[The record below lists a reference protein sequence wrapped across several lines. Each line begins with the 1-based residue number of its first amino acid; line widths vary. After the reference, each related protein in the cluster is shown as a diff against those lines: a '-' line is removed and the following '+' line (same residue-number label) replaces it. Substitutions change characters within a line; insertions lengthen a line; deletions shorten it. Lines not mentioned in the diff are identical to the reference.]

1 MSKINIDK
9 FFRDQFHAHEKNSG
23 SYSPEH
29 WKNFEQLL
37 DKENKKRN
45 KWGFS
50 LNNLLFFMSSFV
62 IVMLIPL
69 LFLRSDTIME
79 PDGNTVI
86 NKKNNNTV
94 DVVKKSPSAT
104 VDPKAKDIVCNE
116 NPAETA
122 NSAFTTGVD
131 NINFQKDILKAELK
145 ISNDSVKMKDVN
157 FNLEIPV
164 KKIQIL
170 NEPKSLTIINQP
182 KNKKGKKQNDINA
195 TSKKGKIHRSQVLM
209 PDLYYNGF

>member
-1 MSKINIDK
+1 MSKIDIDK

-23 SYSPEH
+23 GYSPEY

-37 DKENKKRN
+37 DKGNKKRN
-45 KWGFS
+45 RWGFS

-86 NKKNNNTV
+86 NKMRTDNTSDIIKESSSV
-94 DVVKKSPSAT
+94 AVDSKANDVVCS
-104 VDPKAKDIVCNE
+104 E
-116 NPAETA
+116 NPVEDV
-122 NSAFTTGVD
+122 NSTYATYTG
-131 NINFQKDILKAELK
+131 ITNFQKEIPKVELGK
-145 ISNDSVKMKDVN
+145 SKDSVRIKDDD
-157 FNLEIPV
+157 FNLEIPI
-164 KKIQIL
+164 KKFQIL
-170 NEPKSLTIINQP
+170 IGPQLTIIYQP
-182 KNKKGKKQNDINA
+182 KNKKGKKLNDINS